1 MLSKEISEFGMLI
14 ADEDSY
20 EEWQRRRWL
29 EEEELALQEEEM
41 LDRRERAQDK
51 LVLESVITN
60 REEINNEDEL
70 SI

>member
-41 LDRRERAQDK
+41 LDRRERARDIA
-51 LVLESVITN
+51 SVGK
-60 REEINNEDEL
+60 RYY
-70 SI
+70 